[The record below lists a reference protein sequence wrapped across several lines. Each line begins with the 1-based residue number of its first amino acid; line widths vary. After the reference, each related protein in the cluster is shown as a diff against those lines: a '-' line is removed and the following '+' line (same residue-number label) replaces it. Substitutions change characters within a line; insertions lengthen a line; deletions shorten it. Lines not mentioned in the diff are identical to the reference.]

1 MAGNAN
7 RGSREP
13 RTVLEHLLWQQ
24 DRTYEEIAAEF
35 DRIAQQ
41 LNEDAT
47 LSTRHLRRLASGERS
62 NTTPVTRRVLQSM
75 FGKPLNELLRPWEA
89 SASHAAATTP
99 SGLVVAAGQPDIDKE
114 LITLAARRAKHFA
127 LTANQGDLTNEAMEQ
142 IHDDVRRLATDY
154 PQRPLSEL
162 LGDLLQ
168 VQETLYTLLEKR
180 QRPEQSRQIYFL
192 TGVTSGLLAKAS
204 HDLADPHA
212 AMTQA
217 RAAYLCAENADH
229 NGLRAWIRGLQSLIS
244 YWAGRPRESVK
255 YAQSGTEFALR
266 SQSTAAVWLPVS
278 AARAW
283 AALGNSGET
292 HAAIR
297 QAEEAWDAVRSDE
310 VDELGGLCTFGRSRQ
325 IYYAAD
331 ALSWLPSE
339 ARAAQ
344 EYGEQAVDAYADE
357 DSPEWAFG
365 DAAGSRA
372 DLAIARIGLGDLE
385 GAEDA
390 VSPIL
395 DLDQE
400 NRINGIVHSALRVHK
415 ALSRS
420 TLAAP
425 GSELQERIEMFTRT
439 PLKALPR

>member
-1 MAGNAN
+1 M
-7 RGSREP
+7 
-13 RTVLEHLLWQQ
+13 
-24 DRTYEEIAAEF
+24 
-35 DRIAQQ
+35 
-41 LNEDAT
+41 
-47 LSTRHLRRLASGERS
+47 
-62 NTTPVTRRVLQSM
+62 
-75 FGKPLNELLRPWEA
+75 
-89 SASHAAATTP
+89 
-99 SGLVVAAGQPDIDKE
+99 
-114 LITLAARRAKHFA
+114 
-127 LTANQGDLTNEAMEQ
+127 
-142 IHDDVRRLATDY
+142 
-154 PQRPLSEL
+154 
-162 LGDLLQ
+162 
-168 VQETLYTLLEKR
+168 
-180 QRPEQSRQIYFL
+180 
-192 TGVTSGLLAKAS
+192 
-204 HDLADPHA
+204 ADPHA

-244 YWAGRPRESVK
+244 YWAGRLHESVK
-255 YAQSGTEFALR
+255 YAQSGTEFALH

-283 AALGNSGET
+283 AALGNSAET

-297 QAEEAWDAVRSDE
+297 QAEDAWDAVRPDE
-310 VDELGGLCTFGRSRQ
+310 VDELGGLCAFGRSRQ

-344 EYGEQAVDAYADE
+344 DYGKRAVDAYADE
-357 DSPEWAFG
+357 ESPEWAFG

-372 DLAIARIGLGDLE
+372 DLAIARISLGDLE

-390 VSPIL
+390 VSPTL
-395 DLDQE
+395 DLEPE
-400 NRINGIVHSALRVHK
+400 NRINGIVHSAMRVHK

-425 GSELQERIEMFTRT
+425 SNELQERIEMFTRA